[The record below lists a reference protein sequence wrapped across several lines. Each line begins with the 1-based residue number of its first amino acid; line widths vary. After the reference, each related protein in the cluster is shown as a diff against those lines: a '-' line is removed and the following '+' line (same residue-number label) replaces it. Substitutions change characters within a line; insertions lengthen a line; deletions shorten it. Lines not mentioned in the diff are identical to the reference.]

1 MGGKREGEGMMERD
15 AVIIGG
21 GPAGLAAAVALH
33 GKGIRS
39 IILLEREASL
49 GGILRQCIHDGFGID
64 RFKESL
70 TGPEYASRLIHE
82 AEERGIEYRTSTT
95 VLSISSERVVTAA
108 GADGMLHIHAK
119 AVILAV
125 GCRERDRGAIAIPG
139 ERPAGVVTAG
149 TAQAYINLYNRLP
162 CHEAVILGSG
172 DIGLIMARRLTLEGV
187 KVHGVFEIQDH
198 PNGLERNTIQ
208 CLDDYSI
215 PLYLRHTITDIHG
228 SGRVEGV
235 TVSKVDDRL
244 VPIKGT
250 EREYR
255 CDSVI
260 LSVGLVPDNA
270 LALPLGLDVDGRTR
284 GVSVDENLMT
294 SIPGIFS
301 AGNCLHVHD
310 LADDAALEAER
321 LASSAARWINGDL
334 LDSCA
339 IPVIPGCGIAS
350 IVPMRISG
358 KSDVFFTMRPS
369 CALRNAVLRVTAGG
383 RTVWK
388 KRISRARPQNM
399 PSAEVPK
406 ESLSSVSGPLEVT
419 LS

>member
-1 MGGKREGEGMMERD
+1 MERD

-21 GPAGLAAAVALH
+21 GPAGLAAAAALH

-39 IILLEREASL
+39 IIILEREASL

-82 AEERGIEYRTSTT
+82 AEERGIESRTSTT
-95 VLSISSERVVTAA
+95 VLSISPERVVKAA
-108 GADGMLHIHAK
+108 SADGMLHIQAK

-139 ERPAGVVTAG
+139 ERPAGVFTAG

-198 PNGLERNTIQ
+198 PNGLERNIIQ

-250 EREYR
+250 EWRYR

-321 LASSAARWINGDL
+321 LTSSAVLWIKGERL
-334 LDSCA
+334 ESCA

-383 RTVWK
+383 RTVWE
-388 KRISRARPQNM
+388 KRITRALPQNM
-399 PSAEVPK
+399 LSAEVPK
-406 ESLSSVSGPLEVT
+406 ENLSSVSCPLEVT